1 MGTKKKTWVFNCVV
15 MIMLH
20 TFYVISTQRIK
31 DVVLRFFFP
40 LGDNL
45 SRKNHQKKKE
55 FFLKV
60 ILNECP
66 KVPTIPAFLNLHFFV
81 SYSLISQL
89 KLVFFFL
96 LDVRYTTKE
105 K

>member
-1 MGTKKKTWVFNCVV
+1 MFFFLSHAYILSNTYVSFFYIHTKKTVLFNCVV

-45 SRKNHQKKKE
+45 SRKNHQKKK
-55 FFLKV
+55 
-60 ILNECP
+60 
-66 KVPTIPAFLNLHFFV
+66 
-81 SYSLISQL
+81 
-89 KLVFFFL
+89 
-96 LDVRYTTKE
+96 
-105 K
+105 

>member
-1 MGTKKKTWVFNCVV
+1 MNVQKCGYALLIIKKKSLMFFFLSHAYILLNTCFIFIYTKKTVLFNCVV

-45 SRKNHQKKKE
+45 SRKKPSKKDII
-55 FFLKV
+55 FFEGNFKR
-60 ILNECP
+60 
-66 KVPTIPAFLNLHFFV
+66 VP
-81 SYSLISQL
+81 
-89 KLVFFFL
+89 
-96 LDVRYTTKE
+96 
-105 K
+105 